1 MFGDKVER
9 AIQEEGKGL
18 SMGTETGMPKSQV
31 GKGKWPGWYKHSVLE
46 GEEQG

>member
-1 MFGDKVER
+1 MER

-31 GKGKWPGWYKHSVLE
+31 GKGKWPGMVQAQCV
-46 GEEQG
+46 GR